1 MSRRWAYTI
10 PLFSASLL
18 AQQNQLTPQQQ
29 AAAQQM
35 AGLEITFRNPP
46 AFMGRLT
53 FDPAGTGTL
62 DGYKLIR
69 YSIRAHGIS
78 RSGPFFLMTW
88 DIGTRAPIIAMSG
101 LTLEADGSL
110 QCDAKKGCEGS
121 APGANVVVGVA
132 GAIGQPRRFILAG
145 KDKQPLAMGEVIP
158 FPASG
163 SDGNCSA
170 EAVLISPGGE
180 MVLLIGSGF
189 EPGESV
195 HLDSS
200 CWGETVSSVRNAD
213 NSGIYQT
220 MVLPFV
226 KGHDEGDTQV
236 TLNGSKCH
244 PHTQFHWGSYDQVKA
259 DAAPVPHTESTVP
272 PKP

>member
-1 MSRRWAYTI
+1 
-10 PLFSASLL
+10 
-18 AQQNQLTPQQQ
+18 
-29 AAAQQM
+29 
-35 AGLEITFRNPP
+35 
-46 AFMGRLT
+46 
-53 FDPAGTGTL
+53 
-62 DGYKLIR
+62 
-69 YSIRAHGIS
+69 
-78 RSGPFFLMTW
+78 MTW

-110 QCDAKKGCEGS
+110 QCDARKGCEGS

-180 MVLLIGSGF
+180 MVLLFGSGF

-195 HLDSS
+195 VENALSAEVPQLEELFLAWSIAYVKRHLNS
-200 CWGETVSSVRNAD
+200 CSTRA
-213 NSGIYQT
+213 
-220 MVLPFV
+220 
-226 KGHDEGDTQV
+226 
-236 TLNGSKCH
+236 TLITIMPMGQLRIS
-244 PHTQFHWGSYDQVKA
+244 PRA
-259 DAAPVPHTESTVP
+259 
-272 PKP
+272 